1 MSFNIILNST
11 NNVDR
16 QNNSIYR
23 YQFSNGNFKIN
34 EGSEICV
41 SQIQIPYS
49 WYNISSFYNNN
60 SIQFISWLG
69 VTYNITI
76 PDGFYTFADLQNYM
90 ELFMINNGLYLI
102 NSGVNVYYFSMYSN
116 QQYYKNQ
123 FVFYPVPTSLP
134 SGYTQPSNFV
144 GFPTT
149 TLAPRI
155 VVLNNNFV
163 TYSGFNAATYGDG
176 AVASSVL
183 SQNVPVGSTVNSL
196 LITCNLV
203 DNSVGFPSD
212 ILDTLQIDS
221 SFGTNINYEP
231 KFQKWVK
238 IKAGTYN
245 SLNIEFRDQNNN
257 QLRILDSNLTISL
270 LLKNK

>member
-11 NNVDR
+11 NDIDP

-60 SIQFISWLG
+60 TVQFISWLG
-69 VTYNITI
+69 VTYNITF

-102 NSGVNVYYFSMYSN
+102 NNGINVYYFSMYSN
-116 QQYYKNQ
+116 QNLYKNQ
-123 FVFYPVPTSLP
+123 FLFYPVPTSLP
-134 SGYTQPSNFV
+134 TGFTQPANFV
-144 GFPTT
+144 GYPAS
-149 TLAPRI
+149 TLAPRF

-163 TYSGFNAATYGDG
+163 TYSGFNAATYGGG

-196 LITCNLV
+196 LISCNLV

-212 ILDTLQIDS
+212 ILDILQIDS

-245 SLNIEFRDQNNN
+245 SLIINFRDQNNN
-257 QLRILDSNLTISL
+257 QIRILDPNLTISL